1 MLAVGG
7 KGMRELTERQQ
18 DVLTFIGAFTVQHGM
33 PPTVREIG
41 ERFRV
46 TPRAAFDHLRAL
58 ERKGALKRRESAGRT
73 SRALTVARPPQAGE
87 FRRVPV
93 LGRIAAGAPLLA
105 EEHRD
110 GELPLAASALPGPA
124 EDFFALRV
132 RGDSMIGAHICDGDL
147 VIVRK
152 QSSAEPNEIVVAM
165 LGEGAEAREPSRSSA
180 RLSASSGAS
189 RSNSGR
195 KVTHAS
201 KNVTIPISPQSRT
214 QPVFQAR
221 LSGNGTVMVP
231 A

>member
-1 MLAVGG
+1 MLTVGG
-7 KGMRELTERQQ
+7 KGMRDLTERQQ
-18 DVLTFIGAFTVQHGM
+18 DVLTFISAFTTEHGM

-58 ERKGALKRRESAGRT
+58 ERKGALKRRATAGRT
-73 SRALTVARPPQAGE
+73 SRALTLARPTLAGE

-147 VIVRK
+147 VVVRK
-152 QSSAEPNEIVVAM
+152 QSAAQPNDIVVAM
-165 LGEGAEAREPSRSSA
+165 LGEGAEAEATVKRFVPDGSRVVLKPENPA
-180 RLSASSGAS
+180 LGPIVVDVRS
-189 RSNSGR
+189 RALKILG
-195 KVTHAS
+195 KVIG
-201 KNVTIPISPQSRT
+201 VVRG
-214 QPVFQAR
+214 F
-221 LSGNGTVMVP
+221 
-231 A
+231 